1 MNEKNENINN
11 QEDKA
16 KMNNIITE
24 TKNSI
29 FKSLFKN
36 LKVEISEKVMTKLL
50 VKVDKLEKENEFLR
64 NENKSLKNHLI
75 YLLRKILLNKAE
87 YSTVNKNISNDIG
100 KANLLSK
107 SKTKTTCIM
116 FNSSKRLD
124 LNSSYCNNS
133 LNKTTII
140 PNNNNAQSTRNK
152 NIESKINGYLN
163 AIYRNNFITNNNGL
177 SIERCLNSK
186 KSVFDDLMSEIK
198 KNNKNERNKNNNN
211 SVKSNNSICNLTED
225 KKDVNIIKSNNNTN
239 AMKHFPTMRNKI
251 SIIRKNKRA
260 NETKDKIV
268 LNKESDSMLSSNKS
282 AIDNKRN
289 KEIKDNK
296 IKKKIIRDKI
306 LNNNNRVT
314 YKCPYLANKF

>member
-11 QEDKA
+11 QEDNI
-16 KMNNIITE
+16 KMNNIIIE

-75 YLLRKILLNKAE
+75 YLLRKILLNKVE
-87 YSTVNKNISNDIG
+87 YSTVNKNISNDLS
-100 KANLLSK
+100 KTNLLTK
-107 SKTKTTCIM
+107 SKTKTTSIM
-116 FNSSKRLD
+116 LCSSKRLD

-133 LNKTTII
+133 LNKTSII
-140 PNNNNAQSTRNK
+140 PNNNNAQTSRNK
-152 NIESKINGYLN
+152 SIESKINGYLN
-163 AIYRNNFITNNNGL
+163 AIYRNNFTTNNNGL

-186 KSVFDDLMSEIK
+186 KSVFDDLMTEMK
-198 KNNKNERNKNNNN
+198 KNNKNERHKNNNN
-211 SVKSNNSICNLTED
+211 SIKGNNSICNLTED
-225 KKDVNIIKSNNNTN
+225 IKDADIIKRNNNTN
-239 AMKHFPTMRNKI
+239 TMKHFPTMRNKI
-251 SIIRKNKRA
+251 SIIRKNKRT

-268 LNKESDSMLSSNKS
+268 LNKESDSVLSNNKS
-282 AIDNKRN
+282 ALDNKRN

-296 IKKKIIRDKI
+296 AKKKNIKDKI
-306 LNNNNRVT
+306 LKSNNKVT
-314 YKCPYLANKF
+314 YKCPYLTNKF

>member
-1 MNEKNENINN
+1 MNEKNENVNN

-16 KMNNIITE
+16 KMNNIISA

-75 YLLRKILLNKAE
+75 YLLRKILLNKVE
-87 YSTVNKNISNDIG
+87 YSTVNKNISNDIS
-100 KANLLSK
+100 KTNLLAK
-107 SKTKTTCIM
+107 SKTKTTNIM
-116 FNSSKRLD
+116 LSSSKRLD